1 VDPFSHYQ
9 GSENASV
16 PQSIP
21 TYDGNNQPKHPS
33 VIKFASWNGFTY
45 WMAMAP
51 YYEDPPIV
59 ASNSGIS
66 WVVLEGVTNLLTP
79 PTTVTLTW
87 SMWKIRMSCGYIAL
101 KQTTSKV
108 RAYAS

>member
-1 VDPFSHYQ
+1 MRYSASATSAIIFGYRRSTDSDAAFFKDVEVFVVDPFSHYQ

-51 YYEDPPIV
+51 YIRSTVVIMKIHLSWLLIV
-59 ASNSGIS
+59 
-66 WVVLEGVTNLLTP
+66 V
-79 PTTVTLTW
+79 
-87 SMWKIRMSCGYIAL
+87 
-101 KQTTSKV
+101 
-108 RAYAS
+108 

>member
-1 VDPFSHYQ
+1 MEWLHLLDGHGSIYPFNS
-9 GSENASV
+9 G
-16 PQSIP
+16 
-21 TYDGNNQPKHPS
+21 
-33 VIKFASWNGFTY
+33 
-45 WMAMAP
+45 

-66 WVVLEGVTNLLTP
+66 WGVLEGVTNLLTP